1 MVTWNA
7 VVYVIGVLS
16 GSNGHVLFVHD
27 WPNELMDDELK
38 REVCGFCA
46 DRGLKHNTW

>member
-1 MVTWNA
+1 MLTTA

-16 GSNGHVLFVHD
+16 GSNGHVLFVRD
-27 WPNELMDDELK
+27 WPNELINDELLH
-38 REVCGFCA
+38 EECSFCA